1 MSQDH
6 EEECSTQ
13 THVGKPRRTNSPRFN
28 LDENGRR
35 RATLMTRVHQ
45 VRANGQRIEVSFDGK
60 GQPLGKAGDELQS
73 WIGVLARE
81 HIPIWISDFRSA
93 DLAPRKEI
101 VWMEVVTS
109 FTVDE
114 SYKKCVLK
122 SCGESAKGFRYDLYQ
137 AFVRDH
143 IDDENV
149 WQRPPKVVHNYP
161 TIT

>member
-13 THVGKPRRTNSPRFN
+13 THVGKPRRTNPPRFN
-28 LDENGRR
+28 PDEDGKR
-35 RATLMTRVHQ
+35 RATLMRRIHQ
-45 VRANGQRIEVSFDGK
+45 VRTKGQRIEVSFNAK
-60 GQPLGKAGDELQS
+60 GQPLGKEGDELQS

-109 FTVDE
+109 FTVE
-114 SYKKCVLK
+114 EYLKKKKKTSFKVLWGV
-122 SCGESAKGFRYDLYQ
+122 S
-137 AFVRDH
+137 
-143 IDDENV
+143 
-149 WQRPPKVVHNYP
+149 
-161 TIT
+161 